1 MRAAQLTTHRTT
13 DELEQAYRA
22 ATRPVERS
30 RWQLL
35 WLKSKGKT
43 IPELMDATG
52 YSRTTISVLISQYNK
67 HGPEAVRDKRQDNRA
82 DTALTLDQQ
91 TQLSQALLNTPP
103 MGGVWTSGK
112 VQAYVQEEFGIKIT
126 PPCAWGYFKRLGFSV
141 QMPRPRHHRA
151 ASPEVQDTFKKSRRG
166 AADRPGSVPASAGT
180 PVRPG

>member
-112 VQAYVQEEFGIKIT
+112 VQAYVQEEFGIEI
-126 PPCAWGYFKRLGFSV
+126 PDD
-141 QMPRPRHHRA
+141 A
-151 ASPEVQDTFKKSRRG
+151 AENIQTFGDAVKFIG
-166 AADRPGSVPASAGT
+166 QATAA
-180 PVRPG
+180 

>member
-1 MRAAQLTTHRTT
+1 MRAAQLATHRTT

-82 DTALTLDQQ
+82 DTALTLDQ
-91 TQLSQALLNTPP
+91 
-103 MGGVWTSGK
+103 
-112 VQAYVQEEFGIKIT
+112 
-126 PPCAWGYFKRLGFSV
+126 
-141 QMPRPRHHRA
+141 
-151 ASPEVQDTFKKSRRG
+151 
-166 AADRPGSVPASAGT
+166 
-180 PVRPG
+180 

>member
-1 MRAAQLTTHRTT
+1 MRAAQLATHCTT

-67 HGPEAVRDKRQDNRA
+67 HGPEAVRDKRQDNRVY
-82 DTALTLDQQ
+82 T
-91 TQLSQALLNTPP
+91 
-103 MGGVWTSGK
+103 
-112 VQAYVQEEFGIKIT
+112 
-126 PPCAWGYFKRLGFSV
+126 
-141 QMPRPRHHRA
+141 RPTDAVVSYR
-151 ASPEVQDTFKKSRRG
+151 PQSR
-166 AADRPGSVPASAGT
+166 
-180 PVRPG
+180 